1 MAHDIALHIIRIVE
15 HEKASRS
22 ATIECGVPNDPDRN
36 KSSIVFTREDAE
48 NVTVTIREK
57 DQPPMKFTIMRKDF
71 SNRHKLA
78 IMEMATGSLL
88 MISGRVPDGRV
99 RFRYGKS
106 DDSFDPSYF
115 LYLRYVEGFF
125 RMPFIWMDL
134 MIHV

>member
-57 DQPPMKFTIMRKDF
+57 DQPPMKFTIMRK
-71 SNRHKLA
+71 KTLVT
-78 IMEMATGSLL
+78 ATNSRSWKWRRG
-88 MISGRVPDGRV
+88 
-99 RFRYGKS
+99 
-106 DDSFDPSYF
+106 
-115 LYLRYVEGFF
+115 
-125 RMPFIWMDL
+125 PF
-134 MIHV
+134 